1 MYMKKPKFF
10 LKLNI
15 QHFAQT
21 KAADLVNPEVMAD
34 AISAQL
40 PEAIRF
46 LPYARTDNTLVG
58 QPGDTITRPRYAYI
72 GPAEDLEEGVPMD
85 PEKLSMTT
93 TNVTIKEAGKAVE
106 VTERAILTNVNGTVG
121 EAEKQIKLSMADKI
135 DIDYVSTLREATL
148 SFNGLPT
155 TPAAIID
162 AVDVFDDEDTGD
174 YILFI
179 NNKDYTKLVKSLFS
193 VGGETQN
200 QALTKAQVSE
210 LVGVRDIVKTKRL
223 NEGEAYLQKQGAVEI
238 VWKKQPDVQSDGD
251 ILART
256 VVIAGNQY
264 YTTNLYDE
272 SGVVKL
278 TETAEE

>member
-1 MYMKKPKFF
+1 MKKPKFF

-93 TNVTIKEAGKAVE
+93 TKVTIKEAGKAVE

-210 LVGVRDIVKTKRL
+210 LVGVKDIVKTKRL

>member
-1 MYMKKPKFF
+1 MKKPKFF